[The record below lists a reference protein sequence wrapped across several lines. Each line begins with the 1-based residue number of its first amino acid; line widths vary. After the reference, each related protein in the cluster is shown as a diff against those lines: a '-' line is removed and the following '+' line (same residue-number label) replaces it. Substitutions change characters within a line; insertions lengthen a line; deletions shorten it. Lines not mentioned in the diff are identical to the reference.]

1 MSNELDAFLNH
12 VQKSPDLQEQ
22 LGSADLMGVLVLAA
36 SLGYRFRAA
45 DLLKAQ
51 AQQILEMDDDSLD
64 MLAAGGLD
72 DLMNISDFQAYM
84 NRI

>member
-12 VQKSPDLQEQ
+12 VQKRPDLQEQ
-22 LGSADLMGVLVLAA
+22 LGSADLMGVLELAA
-36 SLGYRFRAA
+36 GLGYRFRAA

-51 AQQILEMDDDSLD
+51 ARQILEMDDDSLD
-64 MLAAGGLD
+64 RLAAGGLD
-72 DLMNISDFQAYM
+72 DLMNISEFQAYM